1 MKISTIVT
9 VYNLEKYVE
18 ECLLSIFA
26 QTQQPDEIIV
36 VDDCSTDNS
45 AAIIKK
51 YADKIKYIK
60 MPKNS
65 GVLLAFIT
73 GIEAATGDILS
84 FIDGD
89 DSWHTNK
96 LEEITKAF
104 LADEDRILVTHD
116 YECIDGNGK
125 SRAYNDDNTHANTA
139 KIAKKSLGDTNK
151 MDRLLRN
158 AILCY
163 KGVWLGSAF
172 CLNKKYLDI
181 QKFKQLML
189 SLPDAEFA
197 YQDHPI
203 AAFILLENL
212 DKKVF
217 YIDKILFK
225 YRIFGDN
232 HSGKSNTIERALHT
246 IKKSQANHIR
256 TTYLVA
262 QHPNLIEENKRQ
274 KTAFIYNIF
283 LQQLYTKKYVPA
295 INKYFYLVFSTWNFK
310 KIIYETKRL
319 VAVIIFDPAKFL
331 GMK

>member
-9 VYNLEKYVE
+9 VYNLEKYIE
-18 ECLLSIFA
+18 ECLHSIFA

-73 GIEAATGDILS
+73 GIEAAAGDILS
-84 FIDGD
+84 FLDGD

-96 LEEITKAF
+96 LEEILKAF
-104 LADEDRILVTHD
+104 LADENRILITHN
-116 YECIDGNGK
+116 YECIDGNGNN
-125 SRAYNDDNTHANTA
+125 RAYNNDDTQHNTA
-139 KIAKKSLGDTNK
+139 EIVKKSLGDTNK

-158 AILCY
+158 SILCY

-181 QKFKQLML
+181 QKFKQLMVF
-189 SLPDAEFA
+189 LPDVELA

-203 AAFILLENL
+203 AAFILLEYL

-225 YRIFGDN
+225 YRIFGNN
-232 HSGKSNTIERALHT
+232 HSGKSDNIDSALHT

-256 TTYLVA
+256 TKYFVA

-274 KTAFIYNIF
+274 KRAFIYNTF
-283 LQQLYTKKYVPA
+283 LQQLYTKKYVSA

-310 KIIYETKRL
+310 KIIHETKRL
-319 VAVIIFDPAKFL
+319 LVVIILGPAKFL